1 MKRRHLLLLLLVLA
15 LNSSALPVAPVAPV
29 ANATRVDH
37 GKAAASAV
45 VAFVN
50 VNVVPM
56 DREGVLE
63 GQTVVVSDG
72 RISEIG
78 AASKTKVPQGATR
91 IEGKGRYLMPGLVD
105 MHTHLNSPAELPLY
119 LANGVTT
126 VFNLNGR
133 PANLLWRA
141 DVEQGRLAGPTI
153 YTCGPT
159 IRTAQK
165 ADEARRLVEEQSKA
179 GYDSIKIYNGVS
191 KEAYDVLIAEAK
203 KHHLLYIGHIPR
215 EPGLESVLQAGQAI
229 AHAEEYVYTTFK
241 NNTDDESRIPE
252 VAAATAKAGVPVILT
267 FVAYDHIIKQ
277 VETLP
282 ALLAA
287 PEMKYLAPW
296 VRDSWGVDV
305 NPYKLNLGTQGAA
318 LTKSLAFQKKLA
330 RELHRAGVKIM
341 TGTDAM
347 NPGVVP
353 GYSEHEELRHLLDI
367 GFTPF
372 EALRAA
378 TRYPAEFFKQPAEF
392 GTIAVGKRA
401 DLLLLDGNPL
411 RDVAIVARPLGVMA
425 RGRWMPQDEL
435 RRMLEDV
442 PAAYAK
448 QIEITKAG
456 LAEGSDKV
464 WDYLRYNDPTDT
476 LLARSVGDLIVEQG
490 TEKFR
495 RAFELAWKKD
505 QQSPL
510 VRENF
515 VNGLGYYLAG
525 QKRLKEAIDV
535 FQLNVATYPKS
546 GNTYDSLAEAYM
558 KNGDK
563 ARAIEF
569 YRKAIEVEPNYPNA
583 PAAAG
588 LIKKLS
594 AP

>member
-1 MKRRHLLLLLLVLA
+1 MKLRHLPCLLLILA
-15 LNSSALPVAPVAPV
+15 LHVGALPRA
-29 ANATRVDH
+29 ATRAEGD
-37 GKAAASAV
+37 KAASV

-63 GQTVVVSDG
+63 NHTVIVRDG
-72 RISEIG
+72 RISEIS
-78 AASKTKVPQGATR
+78 AASNTKVPQGATR
-91 IEGKGRYLMPGLVD
+91 IEGKGRYLLPGLVD
-105 MHTHLNSPAELPLY
+105 MHAHLYSPGELPLY

-141 DVEQGRLAGPTI
+141 DIEQGKLAGPTI
-153 YTCGPT
+153 YTTGPT
-159 IRTAQK
+159 IRTSRK
-165 ADEARRLVEEQSKA
+165 AEEARRLVEEQRKA
-179 GYDSIKIYNGVS
+179 GYDGIKIYNGVS

-203 KHHLLYIGHIPR
+203 RHRLLYIGHIPR
-215 EPGLESVLQAGQAI
+215 EPGFESVLKAGQAI
-229 AHAEEYVYTTFK
+229 AHAEEYVYTTF
-241 NNTDDESRIPE
+241 NNKTDDESRIPE
-252 VAAATAKAGVPVILT
+252 VVAATRAAGVQVIPT

-305 NPYKLNLGTQGAA
+305 NPYKLRLGTQGAA
-318 LTKSLAFQKKLA
+318 LTKSLAFQKKLVK
-330 RELHRAGVKIM
+330 ELHRAGVRIM

-353 GYSEHEELRHLLDI
+353 GFSEHAELRHLTDI

-378 TRYPAEFFKQPAEF
+378 TRYPAEFLTQAGEF
-392 GTIAVGKRA
+392 GTIAAGKRA

-411 RDVAIVARPLGVMA
+411 RDIGTVSRPLGVMA
-425 RGRWMPQDEL
+425 RGRWMDQAEL
-435 RRMLEDV
+435 RRLLEDV
-442 PAAYAK
+442 PAFYAK
-448 QIEITKAG
+448 QVEITKAG
-456 LAEGSDKV
+456 LIAGSDKV
-464 WDYLRYNDPTDT
+464 WDYLNYNDPTNT
-476 LLARSVGDLIVEQG
+476 LLAKSAGEMIVQQG
-490 TEKFR
+490 VEKFS

-505 QQSPL
+505 QNSP
-510 VRENF
+510 F
-515 VNGLGYYLAG
+515 VQEVFINNLGYYLVG
-525 QKRLKEAIDV
+525 QKKMKEAIEV
-535 FQLNVATYPKS
+535 FKLNVAAYPKS
-546 GNTYDSLAEAYM
+546 GNTYDSLAETYM
-558 KNGDK
+558 NTGDK
-563 ARAIEF
+563 ARAVEF
-569 YRKAIEVEPNYPNA
+569 YRKAIEVEPNYANA
-583 PAAAG
+583 PAAAE

>member
-1 MKRRHLLLLLLVLA
+1 MKPRHLQSLLLVIA
-15 LNSSALPVAPVAPV
+15 LNLGALPLVASR
-29 ANATRVDH
+29 TLDGR
-37 GKAAASAV
+37 ASSV

-50 VNVVPM
+50 VNVVPL
-56 DREGVLE
+56 DREGLLE
-63 GQTVVVSDG
+63 NQTVIIRDG
-72 RISEIG
+72 RIAEIG
-78 AASKTKVPQGATR
+78 AAGKTKLPRGATR
-91 IEGKGRYLMPGLVD
+91 IEGKGRFLMPGLVD
-105 MHTHLNSPAELPLY
+105 MHAHLYSIAELPLY
-119 LANGVTT
+119 LSNGVTT

-141 DVEQGRLAGPTI
+141 DVEQGKLAGPTI

-179 GYDSIKIYNGVS
+179 GYDAIKIYNGVS
-191 KEAYDVLIAEAK
+191 KEAYDALIAEAK
-203 KHHLLYIGHIPR
+203 KHNLLYIGHIPR
-215 EPGLESVLQAGQAI
+215 EPGFESVLRAGQAI

-241 NNTDDESRIPE
+241 NKTDDESRIPE
-252 VAAATAKAGVPVILT
+252 VAAATAKAGVQVVVT

-282 ALLAA
+282 ALLAM

-296 VRDSWGVDV
+296 VRESWGVEV
-305 NPYKLNLGTQGAA
+305 NPYKLRLGTQGAV

-330 RELHRAGVKIM
+330 KELHRAGVRIM

-353 GYSEHEELRHLLDI
+353 GFSEHEELRQLLDI

-378 TRYPAEFFKQPAEF
+378 TRYPGEFLTKTGEF
-392 GTIAVGKRA
+392 GTVAVGKRA

-411 RDVAIVARPLGVMA
+411 RDIGSVSRPLGVMA
-425 RGRWMPQDEL
+425 RGRWMPQAEL

-448 QIEITKAG
+448 QLEITKAG

-464 WDYLRYNDPTDT
+464 WEYLHYNDPSGT
-476 LLARSVGDLIVEQG
+476 LLASSAGDLIVEQG
-490 TEKFR
+490 IEKFR
-495 RAFELAWKKD
+495 GAFDLAWKKNRN
-505 QQSPL
+505 SPL
-510 VRENF
+510 VQENF
-515 VNGLGYYLAG
+515 INGLGYYLAG
-525 QKRLKEAIDV
+525 QKKMKEAIEV
-535 FQLNVATYPKS
+535 FKLNIAAYPKS
-546 GNTYDSLAEAYM
+546 GNTYDSLAETYM
-558 KNGDK
+558 NSGDK
-563 ARAIEF
+563 ERAIEF
-569 YRKAIEVEPNYPNA
+569 YRKAIEVEPNYANA
-583 PAAAG
+583 PAAAE